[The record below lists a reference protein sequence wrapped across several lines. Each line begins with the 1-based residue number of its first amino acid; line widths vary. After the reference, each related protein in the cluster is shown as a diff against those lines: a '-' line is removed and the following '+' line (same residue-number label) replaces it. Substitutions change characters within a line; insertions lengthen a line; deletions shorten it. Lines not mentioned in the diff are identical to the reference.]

1 MCCPSGGVGSTPT
14 IRASAGRQRYT
25 RYARRVEGPAYLVR
39 GSMAKE
45 WAQGFYKSQA
55 WKALRQRALIRD
67 GFTCRF
73 CGARATEVDHIRE
86 LTPENIGDRQV
97 SLNINNLQSL
107 CHVCHTIKTMEDKG
121 VIQKDCDEKYFFDEN
136 GDLSPRVVNS

>member
-1 MCCPSGGVGSTPT
+1 MLSERGSR
-14 IRASAGRQRYT
+14 IDAYHQSKRRATALYKICQAGRR
-25 RYARRVEGPAYLVR
+25 ARLFG
-39 GSMAKE
+39 GGMAKE

-73 CGARATEVDHIRE
+73 CGARATEVDHIKE

-121 VIQKDCDEKYFFDEN
+121 VIQKDCDEKYYFDEN
-136 GDLSPRVVNS
+136 GDLSPRVANS

>member
-1 MCCPSGGVGSTPT
+1 
-14 IRASAGRQRYT
+14 
-25 RYARRVEGPAYLVR
+25 
-39 GSMAKE
+39 MAKE

-55 WKALRQRALIRD
+55 WKALRRRALIRD

-73 CGARATEVDHIRE
+73 CGARATEVDHIKE

-97 SLNINNLQSL
+97 SLNIDNLQSL

-121 VIQKDCDEKYFFDEN
+121 IVQKDCAPEYFFDEN
-136 GDLSPRVVNS
+136 GDIAPRMANSDQAH

>member
-1 MCCPSGGVGSTPT
+1 
-14 IRASAGRQRYT
+14 
-25 RYARRVEGPAYLVR
+25 
-39 GSMAKE
+39 MAKE

-55 WKALRQRALIRD
+55 WKALRRRALIRD

-73 CGARATEVDHIRE
+73 CGARATEVDHIKE

-97 SLNINNLQSL
+97 SLNIDNLQSL

-121 VIQKDCDEKYFFDEN
+121 IVQKDCAPEYFFDEN
-136 GDLSPRVVNS
+136 GDIAPRMAKSDTAH